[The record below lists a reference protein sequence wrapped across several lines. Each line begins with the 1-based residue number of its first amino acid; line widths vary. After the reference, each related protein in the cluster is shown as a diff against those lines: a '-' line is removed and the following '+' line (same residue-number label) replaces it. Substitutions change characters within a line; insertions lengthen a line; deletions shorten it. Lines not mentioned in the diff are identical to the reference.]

1 MYNGAMYPLGKLTS
15 RQRIV
20 QAAQQELLD
29 SGILGLRMEVV
40 AEKAEVSV
48 PLIYKYYGNRDG
60 LLTEVLSRL
69 YDGDSYQKLSAY
81 ADIFVEMQNPSLD
94 DIAILFATVQ
104 QDFRMPGRWQRLQIL
119 AASVE
124 IPELQ
129 TRLAAIHLQHQ
140 AQVISFLQVAL
151 TKVASQQPGHTEA
164 SIRAAVSLAPALAS
178 LIMTQSFGSVLDD
191 LVDIKVREAAAEEM
205 KVLLRLII
213 NSVITAG
220 TQTAV
225 DSPHG
230 S

>member
-1 MYNGAMYPLGKLTS
+1 MHPLGKLTS
-15 RQRIV
+15 RQRII
-20 QAAQQELLD
+20 QAAQQELLH
-29 SGILGLRMEVV
+29 SGTSGLRMEVV
-40 AEKAEVSV
+40 AQKAEVSV

-60 LLTEVLSRL
+60 LLTEVLSQL

-81 ADIFVEMQNPSLD
+81 ADVFLEMQNPSID

-104 QDFRMPGRWQRLQIL
+104 QEFRRPGRWQRLQIL
-119 AASVE
+119 AAAVE
-124 IPELQ
+124 LPELQ
-129 TRLAAIHLQHQ
+129 KRLAAIHLEHQ
-140 AQVISFLQVAL
+140 KQVISFLTVAL
-151 TKVASQQPGHTEA
+151 KAVASRQPGHTEA
-164 SIRAAVSLAPALAS
+164 SIRAVVALAPPLAS

-191 LVDIKVREAAAEEM
+191 LIDIGDREAASEKM

-220 TQTAV
+220 VEPTV

>member
-60 LLTEVLSRL
+60 LLTEVLSQL

-81 ADIFVEMQNPSLD
+81 ADVFLEMQNPSID

-104 QDFRMPGRWQRLQIL
+104 QEFRRPGRWQRLQIL

-124 IPELQ
+124 LPELQ
-129 TRLAAIHLQHQ
+129 KRLAEIHLVHQ
-140 AQVISFLQVAL
+140 KQVISFLTVAL
-151 TKVASQQPGHTEA
+151 KAVASRQPGHTEA
-164 SIRAAVSLAPALAS
+164 SIRAVVALAPPLAS

-191 LVDIKVREAAAEEM
+191 LIDIGDREAASEEM

-220 TQTAV
+220 VEPTV
-225 DSPHG
+225 DSHHG

>member
-1 MYNGAMYPLGKLTS
+1 MYPLGKLTS

-129 TRLAAIHLQHQ
+129 TRIAEIHLQHQ
-140 AQVISFLQVAL
+140 EQVISFLRIAL
-151 TKVASQQPGHTEA
+151 KAVVSRQPDHTEA
-164 SIRAAVSLAPALAS
+164 SIEAAVSLAPPLAS

-191 LVDIKVREAAAEEM
+191 LVDIEARQAAAEDM
-205 KVLLRLII
+205 KILLRLII
-213 NSVITAG
+213 KSVITAG
-220 TQTAV
+220 AETTV
-225 DSPHG
+225 YFPHG

>member
-1 MYNGAMYPLGKLTS
+1 MYPIGKLTS
-15 RQRIV
+15 RQRIIR
-20 QAAQQELLD
+20 AAQQELLD

-60 LLTEVLSRL
+60 LLTEVLTQL

-81 ADIFVEMQNPSLD
+81 ADIFLEIENPSLD

-104 QDFRMPGRWQRLQIL
+104 QEFRMPGRWQRLQIL

-124 IPELQ
+124 LPELQ
-129 TRLAAIHLQHQ
+129 KQIAAIHLQHQ

-151 TKVASQQPGHTEA
+151 TRVAAHQPGHTEA
-164 SIRAAVSLAPALAS
+164 SISAAVALAPPLAS

-191 LVDIKVREAAAEEM
+191 LVDIKDREAAAEDM
-205 KVLLRLII
+205 KVLLRLVV
-213 NSVITAG
+213 NAVLTAG
-220 TQTAV
+220 NK
-225 DSPHG
+225 S

>member
-1 MYNGAMYPLGKLTS
+1 MYNSAMYALGKLTS

-20 QAAQQELLD
+20 QAAQQELLE

-60 LLTEVLSRL
+60 LLTEVLTKL
-69 YDGDSYQKLSAY
+69 YDGDSYEKLSAY
-81 ADIFVEMQNPSLD
+81 ADVFVDIQNPSID

-104 QDFRMPGRWQRLQIL
+104 QEFRMPGRWQRLQIL

-124 IPELQ
+124 IPELK

-140 AQVISFLQVAL
+140 KQVISFLQIAIKAV
-151 TKVASQQPGHTEA
+151 VSQQPGHTEA
-164 SIRAAVSLAPALAS
+164 SINAAVALAPPLAS
-178 LIMTQSFGSVLDD
+178 LIMTQSVGSVLDD
-191 LVDIKVREAAAEEM
+191 LVDFKDRESAAEEM

-213 NSVITAG
+213 DSVLTAG
-220 TQTAV
+220 NKT
-225 DSPHG
+225 P
-230 S
+230 

>member
-1 MYNGAMYPLGKLTS
+1 MYNRAMHPVGKLTS
-15 RQRIV
+15 RQRILR
-20 QAAQQELLD
+20 ATQQELLE

-48 PLIYKYYGNRDG
+48 PLIYKYYGSRDG

-81 ADIFVEMQNPSLD
+81 ADVFVQMQNPSID

-104 QDFRMPGRWQRLQIL
+104 QEFRMPGRWQRLQIL

-124 IPELQ
+124 LPELQ
-129 TRLAAIHLQHQ
+129 TRLAAIHLQQQ
-140 AQVISFLQVAL
+140 AHVISFLQVAL
-151 TKVASQQPGHTEA
+151 TKVISQQPDHTNA
-164 SIRAAVSLAPALAS
+164 SIEAAVFLAAPLAS

-191 LVDIKVREAAAEEM
+191 LVDIEAREAAAGDM

-220 TQTAV
+220 AQTTV

>member
-1 MYNGAMYPLGKLTS
+1 
-15 RQRIV
+15 
-20 QAAQQELLD
+20 
-29 SGILGLRMEVV
+29 
-40 AEKAEVSV
+40 
-48 PLIYKYYGNRDG
+48 
-60 LLTEVLSRL
+60 
-69 YDGDSYQKLSAY
+69 
-81 ADIFVEMQNPSLD
+81 MQNPSLD

-104 QDFRMPGRWQRLQIL
+104 QEFRMPGRWQRLQIL

-124 IPELQ
+124 LPELQ
-129 TRLAAIHLQHQ
+129 KRLAAIHLQHQ

-151 TKVASQQPGHTEA
+151 TKVASQQPGQTEA
-164 SIRAAVSLAPALAS
+164 SISAAVALAPPLAS

-191 LVDIKVREAAAEEM
+191 LVDIKDRETAAEEM

-220 TQTAV
+220 AQTNV